1 MIKRSGGAAV
11 LLFCAVLSLPRDS
24 VASDWQLIG
33 PEGGNARSLA
43 YDPGN
48 PKHILLGTSTGQLFT
63 SNDGGDSW
71 ELQTHFSP
79 AEDYVIDH
87 IVFDP
92 THPTTVY
99 AAGWGL
105 FHDTEGDV
113 FRSDDS
119 GRTWRTLEG
128 VRGKSIRALAMAP
141 SDHNTL
147 VIGALDGVFRSR
159 DGGTTWKRMTPE
171 DPPVMENHSSMKN
184 FVSVAVDPQD
194 PDIVYAGTRHLA
206 WKTTDGGL
214 HWHNTAE
221 GMQDDSDVFSII
233 VDSKTPSLVYAGAC
247 SGIYE
252 SDNAAEMFH
261 RVEGLPSTAMRTRV
275 LKQDHERPS
284 IIYAGTTGGLW
295 KTLDGGA
302 KWSLVS
308 SADVVVNDVLIDPR
322 FPDRILLAT
331 DLQGILASDDGFAH
345 YTTSNRGFSLRVV
358 GGMVVDREDP
368 DRLFVGVANDS
379 KMGGVFFSANAGK
392 TWWQSS
398 SGLADRNILSLQQGY
413 DGVLFA
419 GTNNGIFSLASLG
432 DSWRAASMIRGTVP
446 QWRSR
451 EQQVAGSGKRTS
463 TSTSTDPADPDI
475 PEIVAPR
482 VRSLGIGEKASYAA
496 TSEGLFIS
504 MDHGRNWYGRSVEGE
519 RDFIAVNL
527 YEGGTLTLVGY
538 KGVYLSRDW
547 GRTWISIAVPQQIG
561 DVYNLTLV
569 PDSSLWLGTS
579 AGALQSTDDGKT
591 WRHRHGGLPEKD
603 VLAVRYDASGRRLLA
618 TALHESAVF
627 ESEDNGETW
636 QKTPNALDSILWA
649 TSYQGRLLAVSSDNG
664 LFLEQGGEPAASEIG
679 VSTAG
684 TADHQK

>member
-1 MIKRSGGAAV
+1 MIKMSGAAAELLLCAMV
-11 LLFCAVLSLPRDS
+11 LLAGDS
-24 VASDWQLIG
+24 FASNWQLIG
-33 PEGGNARSLA
+33 PEGGSARSLA

-48 PKHILLGTSTGQLFT
+48 PKHILLGTSTGQIFT
-63 SNDGGDSW
+63 SKDGGDSW
-71 ELQTHFSP
+71 ELQTRFGQ

-128 VRGKSIRALAMAP
+128 VHGKSIRVLAMAP

-159 DGGTTWKRMTPE
+159 DGGTTWERMTPE
-171 DPPVMENHSSMKN
+171 DPPVLENHSSMRN
-184 FVSVAVDPQD
+184 FVSIAVDPQD

-206 WKTTDGGL
+206 WKTTDGGS

-221 GMQDDSDVFSII
+221 GMLDDSDVFSII

-247 SGIYE
+247 SGIYM
-252 SDNAAEMFH
+252 SDNAAELFH
-261 RVEGLPSTAMRTRV
+261 RVEGLPSTAIRTRV
-275 LKQDHERPS
+275 LKQDRERPS

-295 KTLDGGA
+295 KTVDGGA

-308 SADVVVNDVLIDPR
+308 SADVVVNDVLIDPS

-331 DLQGILASDDGFAH
+331 DLQGVLASDDGFAH
-345 YTTSNRGFSLRVV
+345 YATSNRGFSLRAI
-358 GGMVVDREDP
+358 GGVVVDRQDP

-379 KMGGVFFSANAGK
+379 KMGVLFSANAGK
-392 TWWQSS
+392 TWWQSNR
-398 SGLADRNILSLQQGY
+398 GLADRNILSLQQGY

-419 GTNNGIFSLASLG
+419 GTNNGIFYLTSLG
-432 DSWRAASMIRGTVP
+432 GAWEPVSMIWGTVP
-446 QWRSR
+446 QWQSK
-451 EQQVAGSGKRTS
+451 EQQVAGSRRRAPTS
-463 TSTSTDPADPDI
+463 RARDPVDPAI
-475 PEIVAPR
+475 PEITAPR
-482 VRSLGIGEKASYAA
+482 VRSLEIGEEASYAA
-496 TSEGLFIS
+496 TNAGLFIS
-504 MDHGRNWYGRSVEGE
+504 MDHGRKWYGRSVEGE
-519 RDFIAVNL
+519 HDFIAVNC
-527 YEGGTLTLVGY
+527 YEGGTLTLLSY
-538 KGVYLSRDW
+538 RGVYLSHDW
-547 GRTWISIAVPQQIG
+547 GRTWSSIAVPQDIG
-561 DVYNLTLV
+561 DVHNLTLV

-579 AGALQSTDDGKT
+579 VGALQSTDDGKT
-591 WRHRHGGLPEKD
+591 WRHMHGGLPEKD
-603 VLAVRYDASGRRLLA
+603 VLAVHYDAGGRRLLA

-636 QKTPNALDSILWA
+636 LKTPNALDSILWA
-649 TSYQGRLLAVSSDNG
+649 ISYQGRLLAVSSDNG
-664 LFLEQGGEPAASEIG
+664 LLLEESGELPTANEISLSS
-679 VSTAG
+679 VETPER
-684 TADHQK
+684 K

>member
-1 MIKRSGGAAV
+1 MIKLCGAAAELLICGV
-11 LLFCAVLSLPRDS
+11 LFVAADS
-24 VASDWQLIG
+24 FASDWQLIG
-33 PEGGNARSLA
+33 PEGGSARSLA

-63 SNDGGDSW
+63 SSDGGDSW
-71 ELQTHFSP
+71 ELQTHFGP

-92 THPTTVY
+92 TRPTTVY

-119 GRTWRTLEG
+119 GRTWRTLKG
-128 VRGKSIRALAMAP
+128 AHGKSIRAFAMAP

-214 HWHNTAE
+214 HWRNTAE

-331 DLQGILASDDGFAH
+331 DLQGVLASDDGFAH

-358 GGMVVDREDP
+358 GGLVVDREDP

-379 KMGGVFFSANAGK
+379 KMGGVFISANAGK
-392 TWWQSS
+392 TWWQSNR
-398 SGLADRNILSLQQGY
+398 GLVDRNILSLQQGS
-413 DGVLFA
+413 DGALFA
-419 GTNNGIFSLASLG
+419 GTNDGIFYLASQDG
-432 DSWRAASMIRGTVP
+432 SWQPASMIWGTVP
-446 QWRSR
+446 QLRSKQ
-451 EQQVAGSGKRTS
+451 EA
-463 TSTSTDPADPDI
+463 ADPRRRVFMSGTRNPAEPAS
-475 PEIVAPR
+475 PEIIAPR
-482 VRSLGIGEKASYAA
+482 VRSLEIGEEASFAA

-504 MDHGRNWYGRSVEGE
+504 MDHGRKWYGRSVEGE
-519 RDFIAVNL
+519 RDFIAVNV

-547 GRTWISIAVPQQIG
+547 GRTWSSIDIPIQIG
-561 DVYNLTLV
+561 NVYNLTLV

-591 WRHRHGGLPEKD
+591 WRNRHGGLPEKD
-603 VLAVRYDASGRRLLA
+603 VLAVRYDGRGRRLLA
-618 TALHESAVF
+618 TALHEPAVF

-636 QKTPNALDSILWA
+636 QKTPDALDSILWA
-649 TSYQGRLLAVSSDNG
+649 INYEGRLLAVSSDNG
-664 LFLEQGGEPAASEIG
+664 LFLEQSGEPAANEIG
-679 VSTAG
+679 VSTSG
-684 TADHQK
+684 TADSPK